1 MADHLED
8 RSDVEKVMKV
18 ALDNDLGDIAHML
31 MTMTERE
38 IADRLGMS
46 QSKIHRKVEKLRE
59 LCREAG
65 E

>member
-1 MADHLED
+1 
-8 RSDVEKVMKV
+8 MKV

-38 IADRLGMS
+38 IADKLGMS

-65 E
+65 V